1 MLDRF
6 MVTLTYTQID
16 KIDRAIDYRDASD
29 RTTLEFGT
37 NSANV
42 RKTSNKDWKLQA

>member
-1 MLDRF
+1 

-42 RKTSNKDWKLQA
+42 RKTSNKNWKLQA